1 MNNNKRIKEVK
12 ELLEILVND
21 LQMLELDNLAYGE
34 AFKDAMALQAYVE
47 AISSGKAGGGKDGA
61 PSIVVQ

>member
-1 MNNNKRIKEVK
+1 MSKRIKEVK

-21 LQMLELDNLAYGE
+21 LQMLELDSPAYGE

-47 AISSGKAGGGKDGA
+47 AISTGRGGKDGGA
-61 PSIVVQ
+61 DAQAIH